1 MHPESPE
8 SPVISRTSRPD
19 TRSRLLLYLLLVLV
33 LAIGALLILFQLRP
47 HSYHGWLLESPK
59 PAADFTLTSGS
70 GERVSLSD
78 FRGKLVLLYFG
89 YTYCPDVCPTSMA
102 AIAEAMRQLGA
113 RSEDVAVV
121 MVTVD
126 PGRDTPEKVAE
137 YAAHFNPDFIGLS
150 GTPEEIAAA
159 ATPLGIYYEKRGAGG
174 ENYTVDHT
182 ATITVVDREGR
193 VRLVFPFETTP
204 EEIASDLAALLR

>member
-1 MHPESPE
+1 LWLFSAL
-8 SPVISRTSRPD
+8 VA
-19 TRSRLLLYLLLVLV
+19 LLAV
-33 LAIGALLILFQLRP
+33 GALLVALRLRP
-47 HSYHGWLLESPK
+47 HSYHGWLLDSPK
-59 PAADFTLTSGS
+59 PAADFTLTSGA

-113 RSEDVAVV
+113 RAEDVAVL

-126 PGRDTPEKVAE
+126 PERDTPQRVGE
-137 YAAHFNPDFIGLS
+137 YVAHFNPGFVGLS

-159 ATPLGIYYEKRGAGG
+159 ATPLGIYYEKRDAGSS
-174 ENYTVDHT
+174 NYTVDHT
-182 ATITVVDREGR
+182 ATITVIDREGR
-193 VRLVFPFETTP
+193 VRLVFPFETTA